1 MLVTEYL
8 EKQNKYGNI
17 HVISYKSERKI
28 TKESV
33 KRLAFNEGPSK
44 FSF

>member
-17 HVISYKSERKI
+17 HVISYKLRKI
-28 TKESV
+28 IQESV
-33 KRLAFNEGPSK
+33 KRLAFHEGPSK
-44 FSF
+44 FSL